1 MTDHLRRHTMHVS
14 DKEVMLLDRAVRA
27 YAQILTIQ
35 AAVNTRTEA
44 DDTAR
49 VSSVIQ
55 GHRNCTCPTPDLPPE
70 PTTGPRRIVPIE
82 DRPIVR
88 AKNHLPP

>member
-1 MTDHLRRHTMHVS
+1 MTDYLRRHTLHVS

-55 GHRNCTCPTPDLPPE
+55 AHRHCQCPTPDLPPE
-70 PTTGPRRIVPIE
+70 PTPGPRRIVPIE
-82 DRPIVR
+82 DRPIR
-88 AKNHLPP
+88 KGGL